1 MEPLLNNDIS
11 AAELKEKISNG
22 SIPILVDVREPIE
35 FHTFNIG
42 GLNIPLGSL
51 EDRLNEI
58 KPHKLEEIIVICK
71 IGIRSDTAQRL
82 LIKAGFKNSRNL
94 KGGLIAYKRL
104 SQ

>member
-1 MEPLLNNDIS
+1 MEPRFNNEIT
-11 AAELKEKISNG
+11 AAELEDKILKG
-22 SIPILVDVREPIE
+22 LAPILIDVREPIE

-51 EDRLNEI
+51 EERLNEI
-58 KPHKLEEIIVICK
+58 ELYKLKEIIVICK

-82 LIKAGFKNSRNL
+82 LINAGFKNSRNL

-104 SQ
+104 SH